1 MNAMQTPKLLI
12 ITGLPGTGKTTVATA
27 LSERISAVH
36 FNTDMLRA
44 ELGLR
49 GQYDQE
55 TKSQVYSLLL
65 ERTKDAMRDGKTVVI
80 DGTFYQAK
88 LRHRFKQLATSE
100 GMPVYWIELWA
111 DTEVIRKRVSKQRAY
126 SEANFE
132 VYQKIKAIYEP
143 IRDPHLRLWSNDAN
157 LEHLI
162 EEILS
167 YLYSKQK
174 NRGALSK
181 A

>member
-1 MNAMQTPKLLI
+1 MNAIQMPKLLI

-27 LSERISAVH
+27 LSERLSAAH
-36 FNTDMLRA
+36 FNTDMLRTA
-44 ELGLR
+44 LGLR

-55 TKSQVYSLLL
+55 TKAQVYSILLA
-65 ERTKDAMRDGKTVVI
+65 RAKDAIRDGKTVVI

-88 LRHRFKQLATSE
+88 LRARFEQLANAE
-100 GMPVYWIELWA
+100 GVPVHWIELSA

-126 SEANFE
+126 SEADFE
-132 VYQKIKAIYEP
+132 VYQKIKESYEP
-143 IRDPHLRLWSNDAN
+143 ILAPHLSLRSEDTN
-157 LEHLI
+157 LQHLI
-162 EEILS
+162 GEILS
-167 YLYSKQK
+167 YLRSQQK